1 MNSLAKLLAIAFAFT
16 LTFTMTASNTARA
29 GGEAGLDDHPQD
41 EGPYFFGFVK
51 DTARKAIRDAKV
63 MAEIKGRPSIVAR
76 TNAAGFYRIPGF
88 GKDISPNNVTVS
100 CAKEGYKQTKAFV
113 KTAAAKKPVTA
124 VEIECT
130 MARVGAK

>member
-1 MNSLAKLLAIAFAFT
+1 MKSFAKLLALAFALGLSFA
-16 LTFTMTASNTARA
+16 MTVSNSTWA
-29 GGEAGLDDHPQD
+29 GGEAGLDDHSEE

-63 MAEIKGRPSIVAR
+63 TAESKGRPSIVAR

-88 GKDISPNNVTVS
+88 GKDIAPNNVTVS
-100 CAKEGYKQTKAFV
+100 CSKEGYKQTKAFV
-113 KTAAAKKPVTA
+113 KTSAAKKPVTA

-130 MARVGAK
+130 MQPVGAK

>member
-1 MNSLAKLLAIAFAFT
+1 MKFLARLLALAFAVT
-16 LTFTMTASNTARA
+16 LTLSISAWA

-63 MAEIKGRPSIVAR
+63 TAEIKGRPSVVAR

-88 GKDISPNNVTVS
+88 GKDIASNNVTLS

-113 KTAAAKKPVTA
+113 KTAAAKKPATA